1 MELLWEIAGW
11 SGAVLILS
19 AYLSV
24 SMGWL
29 KAGKRFQVAN
39 LIGACA
45 FIVNGAVHEAWPSVV
60 TNVAWCLISAIAIL
74 RMRATQESPVP
85 QPRHRRC
92 NFPASLTPPARS
104 LLSRQL
110 RLPFTATSPDG
121 RLSARPACVRRGRQ
135 CRRRGRPELGAVRSP
150 ARTFRFPTTPGRRGL
165 RPRSPVA
172 RCSLR
177 TSAGWDR

>member
-45 FIVNGAVHEAWPSVV
+45 FIVNGAVHQAWPSVV
-60 TNVAWCLISAIAIL
+60 TNVAWCLISAVAIL
-74 RMRATQESPVP
+74 RMRATHESAVAVGEAPVVQFP
-85 QPRHRRC
+85 GVPDTTGQIAVVEAITSAVHYDVVGRVAECQASRH
-92 NFPASLTPPARS
+92 
-104 LLSRQL
+104 
-110 RLPFTATSPDG
+110 DG
-121 RLSARPACVRRGRQ
+121 RAAESAILSMHP
-135 CRRRGRPELGAVRSP
+135 
-150 ARTFRFPTTPGRRGL
+150 
-165 RPRSPVA
+165 
-172 RCSLR
+172 
-177 TSAGWDR
+177 

>member
-60 TNVAWCLISAIAIL
+60 TNIAWCLISAIAIL
-74 RMRATQESPVP
+74 RMRATPESPVAAVEAP
-85 QPRHRRC
+85 QVQ
-92 NFPASLTPPARS
+92 FPGVPDTTGQIAVVEAITSAVHGDVAGRAAECQASLRDGWTADS
-104 LLSRQL
+104 AHLS
-110 RLPFTATSPDG
+110 
-121 RLSARPACVRRGRQ
+121 SAVGKC
-135 CRRRGRPELGAVRSP
+135 
-150 ARTFRFPTTPGRRGL
+150 
-165 RPRSPVA
+165 
-172 RCSLR
+172 
-177 TSAGWDR
+177 

>member
-45 FIVNGAVHEAWPSVV
+45 FIINGAVHEAWPSVV
-60 TNVAWCLISAIAIL
+60 TNVAWCLISAVAIL
-74 RMRATQESPVP
+74 RMRATHESPVAAVDAP
-85 QPRHRRC
+85 QVQFPGVPDTTGQIAVVEAITSAVHGDAAGRVAECQASRRDV
-92 NFPASLTPPARS
+92 R
-104 LLSRQL
+104 
-110 RLPFTATSPDG
+110 TAVPT
-121 RLSARPACVRRGRQ
+121 
-135 CRRRGRPELGAVRSP
+135 
-150 ARTFRFPTTPGRRGL
+150 ART
-165 RPRSPVA
+165 S
-172 RCSLR
+172 
-177 TSAGWDR
+177 